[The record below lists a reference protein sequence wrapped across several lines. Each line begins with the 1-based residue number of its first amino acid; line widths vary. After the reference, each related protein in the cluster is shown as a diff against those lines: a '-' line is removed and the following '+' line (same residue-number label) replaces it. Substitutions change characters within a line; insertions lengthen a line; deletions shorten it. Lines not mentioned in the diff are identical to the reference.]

1 VQPFYLTH
9 LNFIIMASQIPNYEE
24 IIEEHFVL
32 ALKDS
37 AEKYLVP
44 RNSYIPTPSEMGYG
58 VEAQEIYDQLV
69 ATARSVSA
77 DPRSYYPIVKDL
89 FAKHA
94 MNPFDF
100 YQNYVN
106 GNPQYTFDV
115 LTQQYGNKGLLA
127 MEVGGGFNQGFA
139 EGTPEQGNR
148 LIDFLAGIQR
158 NQLFA

>member
-1 VQPFYLTH
+1 
-9 LNFIIMASQIPNYEE
+9 MAATIPNYEE
-24 IIEEHFVL
+24 IIEEQFVL

-58 VEAQEIYDQLV
+58 VDPQEIYDQLV
-69 ATARSVSA
+69 ETARSVSA
-77 DPRSYYPIVKDL
+77 DARSYYAIAKPLFVK
-89 FAKHA
+89 HC
-94 MNPFDF
+94 MNIFDF

-106 GNPQYTFDV
+106 GSPQNTFDT
-115 LTQQYGNKGLLA
+115 LTQQYGGKGLLA
-127 MEVGGGFNQGFA
+127 MEVGGAFNQGFS
-139 EGTPEQGNR
+139 EGTPENGNR